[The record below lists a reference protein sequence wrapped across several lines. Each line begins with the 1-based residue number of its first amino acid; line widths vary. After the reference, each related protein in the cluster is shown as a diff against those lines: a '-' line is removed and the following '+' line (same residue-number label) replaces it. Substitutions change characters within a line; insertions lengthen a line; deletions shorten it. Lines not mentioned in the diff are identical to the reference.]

1 MDPAREVNGHRGFDY
16 EQSGSYAGAS
26 MTRPQLNRFFV
37 STDFSVQYRKAKQ
50 LLWQNQ
56 ASSGYS
62 LLTTFDGEVDY
73 TTGDNHTTLAR
84 SESVVLEPN
93 TTVSAKGQ
101 HVELLLLTCSAS
113 LVIQHAAAM
122 HLIPAKSIVTFT
134 RDHINGDQK
143 LDAMVAE
150 FVSELGGEEP
160 GKEIVMRALVEQTLV
175 HLLRNYSTPRL
186 SEELELSRV
195 GLVDRR
201 IRRSVELMHTQ
212 LDQDL
217 TLKELAAAS
226 YLSPFHF
233 ARLFKKLTGASP
245 HNYLAAIRATRAQLL
260 LAETDLSVTE
270 IGALVGYLSG
280 SHFTKAFRLA
290 TGATPR
296 EFRKDLISRDSGHK
310 KHTT

>member
-1 MDPAREVNGHRGFDY
+1 
-16 EQSGSYAGAS
+16 
-26 MTRPQLNRFFV
+26 MTRPLAQLNRFFV
-37 STDFSVQYRKAKQ
+37 STDYSVSYRKAKQ

-56 ASSGYS
+56 ASSGYG
-62 LLTTFDGEVDY
+62 LLTTLDGQLNYTVDE
-73 TTGDNHTTLAR
+73 THGDLE
-84 SESVVLEPN
+84 SSQSVVLEPN
-93 TTVSAKGQ
+93 MTVTAKSSR
-101 HVELLLLTCSAS
+101 VELLFLTFSAS

-122 HLIPAKSIVTFT
+122 RLITPKSIVTFT
-134 RDHINGDQK
+134 REHVVGDQK
-143 LDAMVAE
+143 LDSLLAE
-150 FVSELGGEEP
+150 FVSELAGEKP
-160 GKEIVMRALVEQTLV
+160 GKEIVMGALVEQTLV
-175 HLLRNYSTPRL
+175 HMLRNYSTPRL

-201 IRRSVELMHTQ
+201 IRRSVELMYTQ

-245 HNYLAAIRATRAQLL
+245 HNYLAGIRATRAQLL

-270 IGALVGYLSG
+270 VGARVGYLSG

-296 EFRKDLISRDSGHK
+296 EFRKGLVANDRQ
-310 KHTT
+310 